1 MGWMLAGEQP
11 FLGRMAGIAFSLGCL
26 LTWVPCTPTTSPI
39 SLRVRLRRD
48 AACQLPALSAGEM
61 QGIQT
66 GSFVSSCE
74 SLNSKESCLQGCHGL
89 VLGWEDGMY

>member
-1 MGWMLAGEQP
+1 MDAGRGTALFGEDGRQALLSFWVACLPGYLALP
-11 FLGRMAGIAFSLGCL
+11 
-26 LTWVPCTPTTSPI
+26 P
-39 SLRVRLRRD
+39 
-48 AACQLPALSAGEM
+48 PALFPFVLGYAEMRCASCKM